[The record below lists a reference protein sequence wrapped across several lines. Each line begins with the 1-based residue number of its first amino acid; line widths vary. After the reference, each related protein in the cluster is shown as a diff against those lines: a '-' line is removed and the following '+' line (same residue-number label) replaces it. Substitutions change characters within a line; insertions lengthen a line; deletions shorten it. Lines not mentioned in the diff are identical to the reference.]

1 MFKTQSG
8 SEAAG
13 VQGRENAETI
23 IGPSVKVEGDFSG
36 DGNVIVEGVV
46 MGSLTTQKNLSVT
59 ETAKIT
65 ADVEAQN
72 ALIAGEI
79 NGNLTIHEKLEIAA
93 TAKVHGDV
101 QAKILSITPGAVL
114 NGRCSVASD
123 VKPRVKQ
130 AKEELLLELKK

>member
-8 SEAAG
+8 NETAG

-36 DGNVIVEGVV
+36 EGNVIVEGIV

-72 ALIAGEI
+72 AFIAGEI

-101 QAKILSITPGAVL
+101 QAKVLSITPGAVL
-114 NGRCSVASD
+114 NGRCSVVNE
-123 VKPRVKQ
+123 VKPRVKH
-130 AKEELLLELKK
+130 AKEELVLELKK

>member
-1 MFKTQSG
+1 MFKTQANG
-8 SEAAG
+8 ETAG

-36 DGNVIVEGVV
+36 EGNIIVEGVV

-72 ALIAGEI
+72 AFIAGEI

-101 QAKILSITPGAVL
+101 QAKVLSITPGAVL

-123 VKPRVKQ
+123 MKPHPKHV
-130 AKEELLLELKK
+130 KEELLLELKK